1 MMIATRF
8 VSFASVLMVLM
19 FLFYVVYGSS
29 CLTFC
34 LMYKRVYVFVFVCMC
49 VWIHI
54 GLHLGMSFVC
64 LFALHYNSFYYFNS
78 SVELQGPSK
87 PPHVLSLT
95 DLWLRIGE
103 NSCVSSTDGSRSS
116 IEFGVIGLG
125 VVRIGLFIGQDITSP
140 MMMFGLIF
148 CSCCCSWS
156 RLRCFFISCRSSF
169 WWISCSNR
177 RML

>member
-1 MMIATRF
+1 MMIATRLF
-8 VSFASVLMVLM
+8 VCVCLSFASVSVWLNVICFMFFFSMVLKM
-19 FLFYVVYGSS
+19 CV
-29 CLTFC
+29 
-34 LMYKRVYVFVFVCMC
+34 C

-54 GLHLGMSFVC
+54 GLHLGMSGLFV
-64 LFALHYNSFYYFNS
+64 FNSFLHYYNSFYYFNS

-95 DLWLRIGE
+95 DRWLRIGE

-125 VVRIGLFIGQDITSP
+125 VVVRMGLFIGQDITSP

-148 CSCCCSWS
+148 CNCCCSWS